1 MVAFPVVS
9 GQQRGRGG
17 APPVQSAQQG
27 APIDLT
33 GYWVSV
39 VTEDW
44 RWRMA
49 TPPKG
54 DYQSLPLNQAAR
66 KVADAWDLEKD
77 NAAGL
82 QCKPYGA
89 GNIMRQPGR
98 LHISWQD
105 ENTLKVEMDAGTQTR
120 LFHFGSASAPAG
132 EKTWQGFS
140 KAEWERP
147 GRNAVADARVSESR
161 EAGLPP
167 GGGGAGLRGAPP
179 RSATMFEGGSLSART
194 TNFREGYLRNNGVPY
209 SENAALVEH
218 FDRLP
223 PHPNGD
229 IWLVVS
235 SILED
240 PTYLTGPLYLSTQ
253 FKKEPDGSKWNP
265 TACRTDPPAVP
276 RK

>member
-1 MVAFPVVS
+1 VKRSRRGGRRPQHGGNGGGGGGGGG
-9 GQQRGRGG
+9 GQGRGRGRGRG
-17 APPVQSAQQG
+17 APPV
-27 APIDLT
+27 
-33 GYWVSV
+33 
-39 VTEDW
+39 
-44 RWRMA
+44 
-49 TPPKG
+49 
-54 DYQSLPLNQAAR
+54 
-66 KVADAWDLEKD
+66 
-77 NAAGL
+77 
-82 QCKPYGA
+82 
-89 GNIMRQPGR
+89 
-98 LHISWQD
+98 
-105 ENTLKVEMDAGTQTR
+105 
-120 LFHFGSASAPAG
+120 
-132 EKTWQGFS
+132 
-140 KAEWERP
+140 
-147 GRNAVADARVSESR
+147 
-161 EAGLPP
+161 
-167 GGGGAGLRGAPP
+167 
-179 RSATMFEGGSLSART
+179 GGSLFVTT